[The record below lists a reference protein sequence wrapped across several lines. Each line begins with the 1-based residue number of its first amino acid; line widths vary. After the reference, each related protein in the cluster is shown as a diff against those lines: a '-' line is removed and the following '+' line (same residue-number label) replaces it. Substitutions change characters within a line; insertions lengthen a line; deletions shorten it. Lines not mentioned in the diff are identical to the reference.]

1 MIRRGLAALILAC
14 LLLAPAGALAQQ
26 PRASLTDI
34 EDEVMCVTCNVPLNI
49 AESPQAQ
56 RQRAFIKEQIA
67 QGRTKQQIKDAL
79 VAQYGEGVL
88 ATPHGG
94 SFDWAA
100 WAVPVGLVA
109 ALLAALA
116 LLLPRWRR
124 RANDSPGAAPAAAGL
139 PLSPTDA
146 RRLEEDLA
154 RYEP

>member
-1 MIRRGLAALILAC
+1 MMARALAALLLAAA
-14 LLLAPAGALAQQ
+14 LLAPAGALAQ
-26 PRASLTDI
+26 RASLTDI

-56 RQRAFIKEQIA
+56 RQRAFIKAQIA
-67 QGRTKQQIKDAL
+67 RGATKDEIKDAL
-79 VAQYGEGVL
+79 VAQYGQAVL

-100 WAVPVGLVA
+100 WAVPVALVV

-116 LLLPRWRR
+116 AVVPRWRR
-124 RANDSPGAAPAAAGL
+124 RSAAAAAAEPAATGPA
-139 PLSPTDA
+139 LSATDA